1 MLSLIVAT
9 TREGIIGKEG
19 ALAWRIPKDL
29 QYFKKVTMGKTMI
42 MGRKTFESLPGMLP
56 GRKHV
61 VLTRNRD
68 LSFPEGVE
76 VLHDLEEVLKYRD
89 LSEEVMIIGGGELYQ
104 HFMPYCE
111 KLYITYVNKEF
122 QGDTY
127 FPLEKLTDFV
137 EVHRETALDE
147 HSGIEL
153 DFTVYQK
160 KEEK

>member
-9 TREGIIGKEG
+9 TEDGVIGKEG
-19 ALAWRIPKDL
+19 TLAWRIPKDL
-29 QYFKKVTMGKTMI
+29 QYFKKMTMGKTMV

-76 VLHDLEEVLKYRD
+76 VLHDLEEVMKYKEYP
-89 LSEEVMIIGGGELYQ
+89 EEVMIIGGGELFNYFLP
-104 HFMPYCE
+104 HCE
-111 KLYITYVNKEF
+111 KLYITYVKKEF

-127 FPLEKLTDFV
+127 FPLEKLKDFT
-137 EVHRETALDE
+137 EVNRETMLDE
-147 HSGIEL
+147 YSGIEL

-160 KEEK
+160 KEKI

>member
-61 VLTRNRD
+61 VLTRNRE

-89 LSEEVMIIGGGELYQ
+89 LSEEVMIIGGGELFQ

-137 EVHRETALDE
+137 EIHRETALDE

-153 DFTVYQK
+153 DFTIYQK

>member
-19 ALAWRIPKDL
+19 TLAWRIPKDL

-89 LSEEVMIIGGGELYQ
+89 LSEEVMIIGGGELFQ

-137 EVHRETALDE
+137 EIHRETALDE

-153 DFTVYQK
+153 DLTVYQK

>member
-9 TREGIIGKEG
+9 TEEGVIGKEG
-19 ALAWRIPKDL
+19 TLAWRIPKDL
-29 QYFKKVTMGKTMI
+29 QYFKKVTMGKTMV

-89 LSEEVMIIGGGELYQ
+89 LSEEVMIIGGGELFQY
-104 HFMPYCE
+104 FVPYCE
-111 KLYITYVNKEF
+111 KLYITYVKKEF

-127 FPLEKLTDFV
+127 FPLDKLTDFV
-137 EVHRETALDE
+137 EIHSETALDE

-160 KEEK
+160 KEEE

>member
-89 LSEEVMIIGGGELYQ
+89 LSEEVMIIGGGELFQ